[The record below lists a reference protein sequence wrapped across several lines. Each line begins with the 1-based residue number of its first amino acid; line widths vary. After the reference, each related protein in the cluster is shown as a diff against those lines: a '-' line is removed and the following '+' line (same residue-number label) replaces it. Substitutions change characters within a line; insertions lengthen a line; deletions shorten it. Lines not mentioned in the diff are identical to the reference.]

1 MTKTTETQRQ
11 LNYCYPTS
19 RWLMIEI
26 NALDLW
32 NLPTRGSDGLQTR
45 GTHPLSLTNQTTPQ
59 TPHLSTEN
67 TTSFALHRPRDQ
79 ISMNPTEDQTKTKGA
94 MLFNMGNIQS
104 NARTIQW
111 IRSFMSLTGGTMM
124 GILGFTGLQGFIGF
138 LILHV
143 VVSTAIVAKA
153 SFSLTDY
160 VPGSKL
166 PNFLIEGLT
175 GELMSFL
182 LFWTMFYGLVH
193 VY

>member
-1 MTKTTETQRQ
+1 
-11 LNYCYPTS
+11 
-19 RWLMIEI
+19 
-26 NALDLW
+26 
-32 NLPTRGSDGLQTR
+32 
-45 GTHPLSLTNQTTPQ
+45 
-59 TPHLSTEN
+59 
-67 TTSFALHRPRDQ
+67 
-79 ISMNPTEDQTKTKGA
+79 MNPTEDQTKTKGA

-182 LFWTMFYGLVH
+182 MFWTMFYGLVH

>member
-1 MTKTTETQRQ
+1 MINVIDLLLMRWKDHFRLGQRQ
-11 LNYCYPTS
+11 IDKSGNWRTEAS
-19 RWLMIEI
+19 
-26 NALDLW
+26 
-32 NLPTRGSDGLQTR
+32 T
-45 GTHPLSLTNQTTPQ
+45 LTPWRQPHRSIDQDKTPDR
-59 TPHLSTEN
+59 N
-67 TTSFALHRPRDQ
+67 TTSLHRPRDQ

>member
-1 MTKTTETQRQ
+1 MRWICEIFRLEAQMGFKLVGNSPPE
-11 LNYCYPTS
+11 LDEPT
-19 RWLMIEI
+19 
-26 NALDLW
+26 NK
-32 NLPTRGSDGLQTR
+32 
-45 GTHPLSLTNQTTPQ
+45 TTPQ

-166 PNFLIEGLT
+166 PNFLIEGLIT
-175 GELMSFL
+175 LSSSVSFL
-182 LFWTMFYGLVH
+182 KSIPL
-193 VY
+193 